1 MKVQENSV
9 AMTIDKKIEKYV
21 LAVWEAK
28 RPIVDA
34 AISFANMKIESAAQV
49 ERVLKAAVR
58 SVDRTGANYRADQ
71 KTLQRW
77 LNEISSWQNLRPAER
92 SALLGEIKPWTE
104 HDQVKVRARIVGDR
118 IDRELTYGA
127 LDVRRV
133 IGNAMYLLF
142 EWGMAQEG
150 GVALCQQ
157 CQTYFLKDR
166 TDQEV
171 CSNRCRQ
178 RKFRA
183 KETAT

>member
-1 MKVQENSV
+1 MKL
-9 AMTIDKKIEKYV
+9 DKKVEKYV
-21 LAVWEAK
+21 LAVWETK

-34 AISFANMKIESAAQV
+34 LISFANLKIESAAQV
-49 ERVLKAAVR
+49 ERVLKASVR
-58 SVDRTGANYRADQ
+58 SADRTGASYRTDQ
-71 KTLQRW
+71 KTLLRW
-77 LNEISSWQNLRPAER
+77 LNEISSWPKLRPAER
-92 SALLGEIKPWTE
+92 SAVLSEIRPWTE

-118 IDRELTYGA
+118 IDRDITYGA

-133 IGNAMYLLF
+133 IGDAMYLLF

-183 KETAT
+183 KETAI